1 MLDDFRPRDV
11 FAGVAHEVFEQSEL
25 LGSEFQHPARAPGL
39 VLHEIQFEIFD
50 AQSGFGQ
57 ARAAAKQRADAR
69 AQLGKSEGLEHD
81 VVGAEVEHLGAIFR
95 ARAQGENENRQ
106 MRMNAAQ
113 LTNDVENGGITNPDV
128 QQRSSEF
135 HARGDAHG
143 LFAARGKV
151 DIVVVRFETSLEK
164 RTKSRV
170 VLDEQNTHGWAP
182 TEGETTRGLANVR
195 KSAEGVKGNFHEA
208 IKFFEERL

>member
-11 FAGVAHEVFEQSEL
+11 LAGVAHEVFQQGEF

-39 VLHEIQFEIFD
+39 VLHEIEFKIFD

-57 ARAAAKQRADAR
+57 TRAAAKQRADAG

-95 ARAQGENENRQ
+95 TRAQGENEDRQ
-106 MRMNAAQ
+106 MRMDAAQ
-113 LTNDVENGGITNPDV
+113 LTNDVENGEITHSDI
-128 QQRSSEF
+128 QQRSGEF
-135 HARGDAHG
+135 HSRGNVQG
-143 LFAARGKV
+143 LFAARGKL
-151 DIVVVRFETSLEK
+151 DIVVVRFETLLEK

-170 VLDEQNTHGWAP
+170 VLDEQNAHGWAP
-182 TEGETTRGLANVR
+182 REGETARGLANVR
-195 KSAEGVKGNFHEA
+195 KSAKGVKGNFHEA
-208 IKFFEERL
+208 INFFEDKL